1 MKKVDVAI
9 IGASLAGAACVRTLT
24 SAGVE
29 AVAIERDRFPRE
41 KVCGGFLS
49 PGAVEILEEL
59 DLLDKLRAAGA
70 VDVRSARLRSEGME
84 LDIPFRR
91 AGLGVSRR
99 TLDAMLGDHSAV
111 EQGNVLS
118 AERQDDGRF
127 RIHMNDGSE
136 ISAKVL
142 IDAAGK
148 LSRFT
153 EMHASP
159 QFGVQFYEMESRGDV
174 MDFWFFSDGYGGTVG
189 IEGNRSN
196 SCFLIRRDALPRY
209 VGKPGCLVT
218 GPVAYRSGRS
228 EFMAIGD
235 AAGMIDP
242 YCGEGM
248 HHALDTGV
256 IAANCVIK
264 GLERSWSYDEMRR
277 DYERERNRRWSR
289 KRMLARVAR
298 FALGSQRLRG
308 IALKLDL
315 EQFVDD
321 FWDTSLSR
329 RERVARRAG

>member
-1 MKKVDVAI
+1 MKTIDVAI

-24 SAGVE
+24 RAGVE

-49 PGAVEILEEL
+49 PGAVDILDEL
-59 DLLDKLRAAGA
+59 DLRNKLRAAGA

-84 LDIPFRR
+84 FDISFRR
-91 AGLGVSRR
+91 EGLGVSRR
-99 TLDAMLGDHSAV
+99 TLDAVLGDHSAV
-111 EQGNVLS
+111 VRGNVLS
-118 AERQDDGRF
+118 AERQPDGRF
-127 RIHMNDGSE
+127 RICMNDGSE
-136 ISAKVL
+136 LFANIL

-159 QFGVQFYEMESRGDV
+159 QFGVQFYEAESRGDV

-209 VGKPGCLVT
+209 VGKPDCLVT

-228 EFMAIGD
+228 AFLAIGD

-242 YCGEGM
+242 FCGEGM
-248 HHALDTGV
+248 HHALDSGR
-256 IAANCVIK
+256 IAAESVIR
-264 GLERSWSYDEMRR
+264 GLERGRSYGEMRR

-289 KRMLARVAR
+289 KRAMARVAR
-298 FALGSQRLRG
+298 FALQYPRLRSVG
-308 IALKLDL
+308 LKLDL
-315 EQFVDD
+315 GWLIGE
-321 FWDTSLSR
+321 FWK
-329 RERVARRAG
+329 

>member
-1 MKKVDVAI
+1 MRHGVRSIDVLI
-9 IGASLAGAACVRTLT
+9 IGGSLAGAACVRTLKR
-24 SAGVE
+24 AGID

-49 PGAVEILEEL
+49 PGAVEILDEL
-59 DLLDKLRAAGA
+59 DLLDKVRAAGA
-70 VDVRSARLRSEGME
+70 VDVRSARLRSGGME
-84 LDIPFRR
+84 FEIPFRR
-91 AGLGVSRR
+91 GGLGISRR
-99 TLDAMLGDHSAV
+99 TLDAELGDHSAV

-118 AERQDDGRF
+118 AERQSDGRF
-127 RIHMNDGSE
+127 RICMNNGSE
-136 ISAKVL
+136 ISARVL

-148 LSRFT
+148 LGRFT

-159 QFGVQFYEMESRGDV
+159 QFGVQFYEAESCGDV

-209 VGKPGCLVT
+209 LGKPNCLVT
-218 GPVAYRSGRS
+218 GPVAYRRGRS

-242 YCGEGM
+242 FCGEGM

-256 IAANCVIK
+256 IAADSVIR
-264 GLERSWSYDEMRR
+264 GLERSWSYGEMRR

-289 KRMLARVAR
+289 KRALARVAR
-298 FALGSQRLRG
+298 FALQSSRLRG
-308 IALKLDL
+308 VGLKMNL
-315 EQFVDD
+315 EWFVEK
-321 FWDTSLSR
+321 FW
-329 RERVARRAG
+329 A

>member
-1 MKKVDVAI
+1 
-9 IGASLAGAACVRTLT
+9 VRTLT
-24 SAGVE
+24 RAGID

-49 PGAVEILEEL
+49 PGAVEILGEL
-59 DLLDKLRAAGA
+59 DLLDKVRAAGA
-70 VDVRSARLRSEGME
+70 VDVRSARLRSDGAEI
-84 LDIPFRR
+84 DIPFSRP
-91 AGLGVSRR
+91 GLGISRR
-99 TLDAMLGDHSAV
+99 TLDTVLAAHDAV
-111 EQGNVLS
+111 ETGNVLS
-118 AERQDDGRF
+118 VQREAGRF
-127 RIHMNDGSE
+127 RICMNGMKDGTE
-136 ISAKVL
+136 VSARVL

-153 EMHASP
+153 EMHSSP
-159 QFGVQFYEMESRGDV
+159 QFGVQFYESGHGGDV

-209 VGKPGCLVT
+209 LGKPNCLVT

-228 EFMAIGD
+228 EFMPIGD

-242 YCGEGM
+242 FCGEGM

-256 IAANCVIK
+256 VAAHSVIR
-264 GLERSWSYDEMRR
+264 GLERSWSYGEMRR

-298 FALGSQRLRG
+298 FALGYPRLRRV
-308 IALKLDL
+308 ALGFDL
-315 EQFVDD
+315 EQFVED
-321 FWDTSLSR
+321 FWDTSLSQ
-329 RERVARRAG
+329 RERVSRRDG